1 MIPTFELRRVAVRE
15 DGCFS
20 AFLCHGRPFAVTN
33 ERTFENLRVVVG
45 MDVVRKCRRTT
56 YHRGG
61 YETFE
66 IEVPGH
72 SRVLFHRGNK
82 EGDSEGC
89 VLVAES
95 FSTIDGQTIIGDS
108 KNGFA
113 EFMEL
118 ARSLKEFDL
127 YVSAAP

>member
-1 MIPTFELRRVAVRE
+1 MTTPTFALKQVALRD
-15 DGCFS
+15 DGRFC
-20 AFLCHGRPFAVTN
+20 AFLCHGRPFAVTC
-33 ERTFENLRVVVG
+33 ERTFENLRVVVPYG
-45 MDVVRKCRRTT
+45 ISKCKRTT
-56 YHRGG
+56 YLKGG

-66 IEVPGH
+66 IIVPGH

-82 EGDSEGC
+82 EKDSEAC

-95 FSTIDGQTIIGDS
+95 FSVIDGQTAIGDS

-118 ARSLKEFDL
+118 TRGLAEFDL
-127 YVSAAP
+127 LVSQ